1 VEIHTPVLLEETM
14 EYLNIKKGG
23 TYIDSTL
30 NGGGHAKAILKR
42 AGNTAR
48 VIGIERDHAIASRI
62 RAENVRGLTVE
73 EGNYT
78 DMERIAQ
85 KHGIHEIDGILFDFG
100 MSSWHVDSSG
110 RGFSFA
116 ADEPL
121 DMRYEPSEG
130 GESAAAVI
138 NSYTAHDLAKIFKE
152 YGEER
157 YANRIAQKIVT
168 ERREKRITTSGRLS
182 AIVASAVPRRGKINP
197 ATRIFQALRI
207 YVNQELDNMRVGI
220 QVACALVAP
229 KGRVVAISF
238 HSLEDRIVKNMFR
251 STPGKVLTKKPVT
264 PQQSEIVKNSRSRS
278 ACLRAWENI

>member
-1 VEIHTPVLLEETM
+1 M

-30 NGGGHAKAILKR
+30 NGGGHAMAILKR
-42 AGNTAR
+42 AGGMAH

-62 RAENVRGLTVE
+62 RAENVHGLVVE

-78 DMERIAQ
+78 DMERIVQ
-85 KHGIHEIDGILFDFG
+85 KHGIHEVDGVLFDFG

-121 DMRYEPSEG
+121 DMRYEPSEE
-130 GESAAAVI
+130 GESAAAVV
-138 NSYTAHDLAKIFKE
+138 NSYTAADLAKIFKE

-168 ERREKRITTSGRLS
+168 ERREKRITTSYRLS

-197 ATRIFQALRI
+197 ATRVFQALRI
-207 YVNQELDNMRVGI
+207 YVNQELDNMRAGI
-220 QVACALVAP
+220 QAACALVVP

-238 HSLEDRIVKNMFR
+238 HSLEDRIVKNLFR

-264 PQQSEIVKNSRSRS
+264 PQQSEIAKNPRSRS
-278 ACLRAWENI
+278 ALLRAWENI

>member
-1 VEIHTPVLLEETM
+1 M

-23 TYIDSTL
+23 MYIDSTL

-42 AGNTAR
+42 AGDTAR

-62 RAENVRGLTVE
+62 RAENVRGLIVE

-85 KHGIHEIDGILFDFG
+85 KHGIHEVDGVLFDFG

-116 ADEPL
+116 VDEPL

-130 GESAAAVI
+130 GESAAAVV
-138 NSYTAHDLAKIFKE
+138 NSYTADDLAKIFRE

-168 ERREKRITTSGRLS
+168 ERREKRITTSSRLS
-182 AIVASAVPRRGKINP
+182 DIVASAVSRRGKIHP
-197 ATRIFQALRI
+197 ATRVFQALRI

-220 QVACALVAP
+220 QAACALVVP

-238 HSLEDRIVKNMFR
+238 HSLEDRIVKNLFR
-251 STPGKVLTKKPVT
+251 STTGKVLTKKPVT
-264 PQQSEIVKNSRSRS
+264 PQQSEIAKNPRSRS
-278 ACLRAWENI
+278 ALLRAWENI